1 MVQAMQFRGSAS
13 GKVVR
18 TTAEL
23 PDAGPDE
30 VLVKVT
36 DSGLCGSDLHFLR
49 VLLVLG
55 HEGIGIVEEFGS
67 ACSQLKV
74 GDRVGWGLL
83 NSTCASCDMC
93 MTGRDPYCPNAKTY
107 GAEGYDTHDSIC
119 SHTVCKEQWLFK
131 IPDNMSSVDAA
142 PLMCGGGT
150 VWVPLVEQC
159 KSYER
164 VGIVGIGGLGH
175 LAIQFAAIMECDVII
190 FSSTEDKRDEALKL
204 ENNKFYATKEISDY
218 ASLGVTKPVDRL
230 LITASAKFNLG
241 LFCPILACNASII
254 PLSVDYGDLTAPYL
268 PTVVQGNR
276 IVGSYISSRYPQ

>member
-55 HEGIGIVEEFGS
+55 HEGGYSIDVKVFADHSTDIGIVEEFGS
-67 ACSQLKV
+67 ACSQ
-74 GDRVGWGLL
+74 
-83 NSTCASCDMC
+83 
-93 MTGRDPYCPNAKTY
+93 
-107 GAEGYDTHDSIC
+107 
-119 SHTVCKEQWLFK
+119 FK
-131 IPDNMSSVDAA
+131 
-142 PLMCGGGT
+142 
-150 VWVPLVEQC
+150 
-159 KSYER
+159 
-164 VGIVGIGGLGH
+164 
-175 LAIQFAAIMECDVII
+175 
-190 FSSTEDKRDEALKL
+190 TEDKRDEALKL
-204 ENNKFYATKEISDY
+204 ENNKFYATKEVSDY
-218 ASLGVTKPVDRL
+218 ASLDVTKPVDRL
-230 LITASAKFNLG
+230 LIAASAKFNLG

-276 IVGSYISSRYPQ
+276 IVGSYISSRSPKVEQYPMTLEGVTEAVERLQNGKMRYRGVISWNL

>member
-1 MVQAMQFRGSAS
+1 MQSLSWSMSCRNQTVSIYLGHQNYKCTAVSLLRNTYHHASLLTSNIQHWRKPISSNPTSSMVQAMQFRGSAS

-36 DSGLCGSDLHFLR
+36 DSGLCGSDLHSLR

-55 HEGIGIVEEFGS
+55 HEGGYSIDVKVFADHSTGIGIVEEFGS

-74 GDRVGWGLL
+74 GDRDGWGLL

-93 MTGRDPYCPNAKTY
+93 ITGRDPYCPNAKTY

-131 IPDNMSSVDAA
+131 IPDIMSSVDAA
-142 PLMCGGGT
+142 PLMCRSCAKAHT
-150 VWVPLVEQC
+150 WWKQSRSDIVC
-159 KSYER
+159 K
-164 VGIVGIGGLGH
+164 VGVALYGYH
-175 LAIQFAAIMECDVII
+175 WSSSASPMNVLA
-190 FSSTEDKRDEALKL
+190 LL
-204 ENNKFYATKEISDY
+204 E
-218 ASLGVTKPVDRL
+218 
-230 LITASAKFNLG
+230 SA
-241 LFCPILACNASII
+241 
-254 PLSVDYGDLTAPYL
+254 V
-268 PTVVQGNR
+268 
-276 IVGSYISSRYPQ
+276 